1 MPIGSDD
8 ILEIGFAFRKSR
20 ALLSAVELGVFT
32 ILGDGPL
39 AEGSL
44 VARLGIHD
52 RGARDFLD
60 TLVGLGLLKRDG
72 TGHYANAPM
81 SAAYLDAR
89 QPSYLGGLFD
99 YLDERMYPAWAKL
112 THALRTGKPQAGPS
126 AAGGFSTFYS
136 DGSVAESF
144 LKGMTGASLLV
155 GKALAANFPWKE
167 HCTFADVGTAQ
178 GGVPVEIAQAHP
190 HLRGIGFDLSPVE
203 QPFND
208 YVQGCGVQERVTFQ
222 AGDFF
227 KDPLPR
233 VDVLILGRVL
243 HNWDVSIR
251 QMLLGKAHAALPRE
265 GALIV
270 HDALIDDARQERPHC
285 MLSSLNMLIQT
296 AGGSEYTAAD
306 CSGWMKA
313 AGFTETRVVP
323 LAAMQ
328 TAVIG
333 TKT

>member
-1 MPIGSDD
+1 MGPDD

-32 ILGDGPL
+32 VLADGPL
-39 AEGSL
+39 TEGAL
-44 VARLGIHD
+44 AARLGIHE

-60 TLVGLGLLKRDG
+60 TLVSLRLVERDSA
-72 TGHYANAPM
+72 GHYANAPM
-81 SAAYLDAR
+81 STTYLDAR

-99 YLDERMYPAWAKL
+99 YLNERMYPAWAKL
-112 THALRTGKPQAGPS
+112 TPALRTGQPQAGPS

-136 DGSVAESF
+136 DGAVAEAF
-144 LKGMTGASLLV
+144 LRGMTGASLLV
-155 GKALAANFPWKE
+155 GKAIAGSFPWNE
-167 HCTFADVGTAQ
+167 YRTFADIGTAQ
-178 GGVPVEIAQAHP
+178 GGIAVEIARAHP
-190 HLRGIGFDLSPVE
+190 HLRGIGFDLSSVE
-203 QPFND
+203 RAFSH
-208 YVQGCGVQERVTFQ
+208 YVRSSGVHERVGFQ

-243 HNWDVSIR
+243 HNWDVPVR
-251 QMLLGKAHAALPRE
+251 HMLLAKAHAALPRD

-270 HDALIDDARQERPHC
+270 HDALIDDARRESPHC

-306 CSGWMKA
+306 CKGWMEA
-313 AGFTETRVVP
+313 AGFKRTRVVP

-328 TAVIG
+328 TAVIA

>member
-1 MPIGSDD
+1 MGPDD

-32 ILGDGPL
+32 VLADGPL
-39 AEGSL
+39 AEGAL
-44 VARLGIHD
+44 AARLRIHE

-60 TLVGLGLLKRDG
+60 ALVSLRLLERDSASR
-72 TGHYANAPM
+72 YANAPIA
-81 SAAYLDAR
+81 AAYLDAR

-99 YLDERMYPAWAKL
+99 YLNEGMYPAWAKL
-112 THALRTGKPQAGPS
+112 TPALRTGQPQAGPL

-136 DGSVAESF
+136 DGAVAETF
-144 LKGMTGASLLV
+144 LRGMTGASLLV
-155 GKALAANFPWKE
+155 GRALAGNFPWSE
-167 HCTFADVGTAQ
+167 HRSFADIGTAQ
-178 GGVPVEIAQAHP
+178 GGIAVEIARAHA
-190 HLRGIGFDLSPVE
+190 HLCGIGFDLPSV
-203 QPFND
+203 QKLFNH
-208 YVQGCGVQERVTFQ
+208 YVRGSGAQERVSFQ

-243 HNWDVSIR
+243 HNWDIPTR
-251 QMLLGKAHAALPRE
+251 QMLLDKAYAALPRD

-285 MLSSLNMLIQT
+285 ILSSLNMLIQT

-306 CSGWMKA
+306 CRGWMEA
-313 AGFTETRVVP
+313 AGFTLARVVP

-328 TAVIG
+328 TALIA

>member
-1 MPIGSDD
+1 MGPDD

-20 ALLSAVELGVFT
+20 ALLSAIEFGVFT
-32 ILGDGPL
+32 VLADGPL
-39 AEGSL
+39 AEGAL
-44 VARLGIHD
+44 AARLGIHE

-60 TLVGLGLLKRDG
+60 TLVSLGLLERDG
-72 TGHYANAPM
+72 ASHYANAPM
-81 SAAYLDAR
+81 AAAYLDAR
-89 QPSYLGGLFD
+89 QPSYLGGLFE
-99 YLDERMYPAWAKL
+99 YLNERMYPAWAKL
-112 THALRTGKPQAGPS
+112 TSALRTGKPQAGPS

-136 DGSVAESF
+136 DGAAADSF
-144 LKGMTGASLLV
+144 LRGMTGASLLV
-155 GKALAANFPWKE
+155 GRALAGSFPWTE
-167 HCTFADVGTAQ
+167 HSTFADVGTAQ
-178 GGVPVEIAQAHP
+178 GGIAVEIARAHP
-190 HLRGIGFDLSPVE
+190 HLRGIGFDLSSVE
-203 QPFND
+203 RPFND
-208 YVQGCGVQERVTFQ
+208 YVRGSGVRERVSFQ

-243 HNWDVSIR
+243 HNWDVPIR
-251 QMLLGKAHAALPRE
+251 QMLLDKAHAALPRD
-265 GALIV
+265 GALVV

-306 CSGWMKA
+306 CRGWMQA
-313 AGFTETRVVP
+313 AGFTRTRVVP

-328 TAVIG
+328 TAVIA